1 MNNEI
6 NLVRGTAI
14 RSINENRAEK
24 YPTQGSRS
32 VSPRVTTE
40 KVDLSDTAKRLQEMG
55 RLLAHE
61 APVDT
66 VKVTH
71 VKQALAN
78 GTYVVD
84 PKKITDKLLSLDR
97 VLAE

>member
-6 NLVRGTAI
+6 NVVRGTGI
-14 RSINENRAEK
+14 RSINENRVEK
-24 YPTQGSRS
+24 DSTQGSRS
-32 VSPRVTTE
+32 TSPGVATE
-40 KVDLSDTAKRLQEMG
+40 TVDLSDTAKRLQEME

-66 VKVTH
+66 VKVAH

-78 GTYVVD
+78 GAYVID
-84 PKKITDKLLSLDR
+84 PKKITDKLLVLDR